1 MDRIFTAVIC
11 MLAVVAL
18 VGCRSA
24 YYGMWEKLGYEKRD
38 ILVSRVEDAKGEQE
52 AAKEQFKTTLER
64 FKDVTNFQGGELE
77 SKYRKLNSEYEAC
90 VSRADAVS
98 GRIKSV
104 ETVANDLFAEW
115 QKEITEYQN
124 ADLRRKSEENLAQ
137 TKSRYGQ
144 LLEAMKRAESKMK
157 PVLAAF
163 KDQVLFLKHNLNAQA
178 VASLQTT
185 AVQIDGDVAELI
197 KDMEASI
204 AEANSFISQLK

>member
-1 MDRIFTAVIC
+1 
-11 MLAVVAL
+11 
-18 VGCRSA
+18 
-24 YYGMWEKLGYEKRD
+24 
-38 ILVSRVEDAKGEQE
+38 
-52 AAKEQFKTTLER
+52 
-64 FKDVTNFQGGELE
+64 
-77 SKYRKLNSEYEAC
+77 
-90 VSRADAVS
+90 
-98 GRIKSV
+98 V